1 MERVIELIKSFINP
15 KEEEKSFDELALDAG
30 LSKED
35 IAVLKETMQG
45 VSWAKY
51 ARSDDTV
58 KKEKNR
64 KLVKGRSG
72 SSNEMQEQ
80 EISNDGEER

>member
-1 MERVIELIKSFINP
+1 MGRVIELIKSFINP

-45 VSWAKY
+45 VNWAKY

-58 KKEKNR
+58 QKEKNR